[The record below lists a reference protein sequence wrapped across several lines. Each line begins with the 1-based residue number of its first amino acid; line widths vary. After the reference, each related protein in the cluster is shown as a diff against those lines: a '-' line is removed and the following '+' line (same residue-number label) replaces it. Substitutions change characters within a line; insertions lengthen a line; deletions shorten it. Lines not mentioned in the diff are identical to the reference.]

1 MERDFKEW
9 KLTKEE
15 IRLIGL
21 AIADTII
28 DNNAKLKAHYYTE
41 SKEEIERKNY
51 NYKRILGILEYLER

>member
-1 MERDFKEW
+1 MERDFKEL

-28 DNNAKLKAHYYTE
+28 DNNAKLKATTVSSRSFQE
-41 SKEEIERKNY
+41 KFWQIIGEKIQ
-51 NYKRILGILEYLER
+51 